1 MKKWSCFTFLWD
13 VLPRSQFRNKSDL
26 FYCLFSPIYPQYF
39 SWIPCSTPTFWPGHS
54 SYHLYSIYPYWY
66 GTLHSLKKFSWF
78 WPWPRL
84 SDQCSPSNWCGE
96 SWVRK
101 WLRFLSTKY
110 FVIVAIHAQIVLLPR
125 KVLLVG
131 IDESIDNFL
140 AIFFVFHFLV
150 EVEIE
155 IGSLNRFVVV
165 EFEPILQLFFG
176 RFHFRQ

>member
-1 MKKWSCFTFLWD
+1 M
-13 VLPRSQFRNKSDL
+13 
-26 FYCLFSPIYPQYF
+26 
-39 SWIPCSTPTFWPGHS
+39 
-54 SYHLYSIYPYWY
+54 
-66 GTLHSLKKFSWF
+66 
-78 WPWPRL
+78 
-84 SDQCSPSNWCGE
+84 
-96 SWVRK
+96 
-101 WLRFLSTKY
+101 STKY